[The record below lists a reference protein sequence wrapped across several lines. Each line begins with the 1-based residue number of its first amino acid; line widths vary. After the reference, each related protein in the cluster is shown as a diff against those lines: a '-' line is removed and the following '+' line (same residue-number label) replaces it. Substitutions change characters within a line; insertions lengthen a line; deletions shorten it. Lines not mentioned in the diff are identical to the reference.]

1 MIALA
6 SAIALIAIAA
16 AMLMN
21 LYRLLVG
28 PDVPTRVLAL
38 DTLVINAI
46 ALVVLAGIL
55 YDTAIYFEAALLFA
69 MVGFLTTVA
78 YCKYMLRGNVME

>member
-1 MIALA
+1 MIAFA
-6 SAIALIAIAA
+6 SAVALIAIGA
-16 AMLMN
+16 AMLMS
-21 LYRLLVG
+21 LYRLLIG

-55 YDTAIYFEAALLFA
+55 YDTQIYFEAALLFA

>member
-1 MIALA
+1 MIATA
-6 SAIALIAIAA
+6 SMVALIAIGA
-16 AMLMN
+16 AMLLN

-28 PDVPTRVLAL
+28 PDTPTRVLAL
-38 DTLVINAI
+38 DTLTINVI
-46 ALVVLAGIL
+46 ALVVLAGIF

>member
-6 SAIALIAIAA
+6 SAVALIAIAA

-28 PDVPTRVLAL
+28 PDMPTRVLAL

>member
-1 MIALA
+1 MIAMA
-6 SAIALIAIAA
+6 TIIAFATIGV
-16 AMLMN
+16 AMLLN

-28 PDVPTRVLAL
+28 PDMPSRVLAL
-38 DTLVINAI
+38 DTLTINAI
-46 ALVVLAGIL
+46 ALVVLAGI
-55 YDTAIYFEAALLFA
+55 YFGTEMYFEAALLFA

>member
-1 MIALA
+1 MIATA
-6 SAIALIAIAA
+6 SMVALIAIGV
-16 AMLMN
+16 AMLLN

-28 PDVPTRVLAL
+28 PDTPTRVLAL
-38 DTLVINAI
+38 DTLTINAI
-46 ALVVLAGIL
+46 ALVVLAGIF

>member
-1 MIALA
+1 M
-6 SAIALIAIAA
+6 IAIATTIA
-16 AMLMN
+16 FATIGVAMLLN

-28 PDVPTRVLAL
+28 PDMPSRVLAL
-38 DTLVINAI
+38 DTLAINAI
-46 ALVVLAGIL
+46 ALVVLAGI
-55 YDTAIYFEAALLFA
+55 YFGTAIYFEVALLFA

>member
-1 MIALA
+1 MIEIASMIAFG
-6 SAIALIAIAA
+6 AIGV
-16 AMLMN
+16 AMLLS

-28 PDVPTRVLAL
+28 PDMATRVLAL
-38 DTLVINAI
+38 DTLTINAI
-46 ALVVLAGIL
+46 ALVVLVGI
-55 YDTAIYFEAALLFA
+55 YFGNEIYFEVALLFA

>member
-1 MIALA
+1 MIATALMV
-6 SAIALIAIAA
+6 ALIAIGT
-16 AMLMN
+16 AMLLN

-28 PDVPTRVLAL
+28 PDTPTRVLAL
-38 DTLVINAI
+38 DTLTINAI
-46 ALVVLAGIL
+46 ALVVLAGIF
-55 YDTAIYFEAALLFA
+55 YDTTIYFEAALLFA

>member
-1 MIALA
+1 M
-6 SAIALIAIAA
+6 IAIATIIA
-16 AMLMN
+16 FATIGGAMLLT

-28 PDVPTRVLAL
+28 PDMPSRVLAL
-38 DTLVINAI
+38 DTLAINAI
-46 ALVVLAGIL
+46 ALVVLAGI
-55 YDTAIYFEAALLFA
+55 YYGTEIYFEVALLFA

>member
-1 MIALA
+1 MIAFA
-6 SAIALIAIAA
+6 SAIALTAIGM

-28 PDVPTRVLAL
+28 PDTPTRVLAL
-38 DTLVINAI
+38 DTLVINAM
-46 ALVVLAGIL
+46 ALVVLAGV
-55 YDTAIYFEAALLFA
+55 YYGNEIYFEAALLFA

-78 YCKYMLRGNVME
+78 YCKYMLCGNVME

>member
-1 MIALA
+1 MIAFA
-6 SAIALIAIAA
+6 CTVAIFAIGA
-16 AMLMN
+16 AMLLN

-28 PDVPTRVLAL
+28 PDTPTRVLAL

-46 ALVVLAGIL
+46 ALVVLIGI
-55 YDTAIYFEAALLFA
+55 YYGTEIYFEAALLFA

-78 YCKYMLRGNVME
+78 YCKYILRGNVME

>member
-1 MIALA
+1 M
-6 SAIALIAIAA
+6 IAIATIIA
-16 AMLMN
+16 FATIGGAMLLT

-28 PDVPTRVLAL
+28 PDMPSRVLAL
-38 DTLVINAI
+38 DTLAINAI
-46 ALVVLAGIL
+46 ALVVLAGI
-55 YDTAIYFEAALLFA
+55 YYGTEIYFEAALLFA

>member
-1 MIALA
+1 M
-6 SAIALIAIAA
+6 IAIATTIA
-16 AMLMN
+16 FGAIGVAMLLN

-28 PDVPTRVLAL
+28 PDMPTRVLAL
-38 DTLVINAI
+38 DTLAINAI
-46 ALVVLAGIL
+46 ALVVLAGI
-55 YDTAIYFEAALLFA
+55 YYGNEIYFEAALLFA

>member
-1 MIALA
+1 MIATA
-6 SAIALIAIAA
+6 TTVALIAIGA
-16 AMLMN
+16 AMLLN

-28 PDVPTRVLAL
+28 PDTPTRVLAL

-46 ALVVLAGIL
+46 ALVVLAGI
-55 YDTAIYFEAALLFA
+55 YYNTAIYFEVALLFA
-69 MVGFLTTVA
+69 MVGFLTSVA

>member
-1 MIALA
+1 MIDIA
-6 SAIALIAIAA
+6 SAIAFGAIGV
-16 AMLMN
+16 AMLLN

-28 PDVPTRVLAL
+28 PDMPTRVLAL
-38 DTLVINAI
+38 DTLTINAI
-46 ALVVLAGIL
+46 AIVVLVGIFFRNE
-55 YDTAIYFEAALLFA
+55 IYFEVALLFA

>member
-6 SAIALIAIAA
+6 SALALIAIAA

>member
-1 MIALA
+1 MIELA
-6 SAIALIAIAA
+6 CIIAFGAIGI
-16 AMLMN
+16 AMLLT

-28 PDVPTRVLAL
+28 PDMASRVLAL
-38 DTLVINAI
+38 DTLAINAI
-46 ALVVLAGIL
+46 ALVVLAEIYYGNE
-55 YDTAIYFEAALLFA
+55 IYFEAALLFA

>member
-1 MIALA
+1 MIELA
-6 SAIALIAIAA
+6 CVVAIGAIAV

-28 PDVPTRVLAL
+28 PDAPTRVLAL

-46 ALVVLAGIL
+46 ALVVPAGI
-55 YDTAIYFEAALLFA
+55 YFGTEIYFEVALLFA

-78 YCKYMLRGNVME
+78 FCKYMLRGNVME

>member
-1 MIALA
+1 MIATA
-6 SAIALIAIAA
+6 SMVALIAIGA
-16 AMLMN
+16 AMLLN

-28 PDVPTRVLAL
+28 PDTPTRVLAL
-38 DTLVINAI
+38 DTLTINAI
-46 ALVVLAGIL
+46 ALVVLAGIF

>member
-1 MIALA
+1 MIVLA
-6 SAIALIAIAA
+6 CTVAVFAIGA
-16 AMLMN
+16 AMLLN

-28 PDVPTRVLAL
+28 PDTPTRVLAL

-46 ALVVLAGIL
+46 ALVVLIGI
-55 YDTAIYFEAALLFA
+55 YYGTSIYFEAALLFA

-78 YCKYMLRGNVME
+78 YCKYILRGNVME

>member
-1 MIALA
+1 MIATA
-6 SAIALIAIAA
+6 SMVSLIAIGA
-16 AMLMN
+16 AMLLN

-28 PDVPTRVLAL
+28 PDTPTRVLAL
-38 DTLVINAI
+38 DTLTINAI
-46 ALVVLAGIL
+46 ALVVLAGIF
-55 YDTAIYFEAALLFA
+55 YDTTIYFEAALLFA

>member
-6 SAIALIAIAA
+6 TAVALIAIAA

>member
-6 SAIALIAIAA
+6 CKFAVFAIGA
-16 AMLMN
+16 AMLLN

-28 PDVPTRVLAL
+28 PDTATRILAL

-46 ALVVLAGIL
+46 ALVVLIGI
-55 YDTAIYFEAALLFA
+55 YYGTAIYFEAALLFA

-78 YCKYMLRGNVME
+78 YCKYILRGNVME

>member
-1 MIALA
+1 MIATA
-6 SAIALIAIAA
+6 TIVALIAIGV
-16 AMLMN
+16 AMLLN

-28 PDVPTRVLAL
+28 PDIPTRVLAL

-46 ALVVLAGIL
+46 ALVVLAGIF
-55 YDTAIYFEAALLFA
+55 YGTAIYFEVALLFA

>member
-1 MIALA
+1 MIEVA
-6 SAIALIAIAA
+6 SIIAFGAIGV
-16 AMLMN
+16 AMLLS

-28 PDVPTRVLAL
+28 PDMATRVLAL
-38 DTLVINAI
+38 DTLAINAI
-46 ALVVLAGIL
+46 ALVVLVGI
-55 YDTAIYFEAALLFA
+55 YYESEIYFEVALLFA

>member
-1 MIALA
+1 MIAIA
-6 SAIALIAIAA
+6 TTVALIAIGA
-16 AMLMN
+16 AMLLN

-28 PDVPTRVLAL
+28 PDTPTRVLAL

-46 ALVVLAGIL
+46 ALVVLAGIF
-55 YDTAIYFEAALLFA
+55 YDTAIYFEVALLFA
-69 MVGFLTTVA
+69 MVGFLTSVA